1 MVRISK
7 QSERRGQSR
16 RRCQAPAKP
25 SGPKKDNLPSGFKI
39 HANSIEGEFAANVF
53 IPKIR

>member
-7 QSERRGQSR
+7 QSERRSQSR
-16 RRCQAPAKP
+16 RRCKAPAKKT
-25 SGPKKDNLPSGFKI
+25 GPCKDNLPSGYKV
-39 HANSIEGEFAANVF
+39 HSNSLEGSVLVNAF